1 VIVNAY
7 EIGSLES
14 QEYNAE
20 IERVTMDRH
29 SSISGFDALQRDD
42 ALERLV
48 QCIAQLARTQKTVLA
63 LYYYEDVQPGE
74 IAACLG
80 LTEREIDQI
89 RAETLELL
97 QTKLAVRVGLAE
109 LPEIGPST
117 PTPGDGIKTGGV
129 GDEPVFLS
137 Q

>member
-1 VIVNAY
+1 
-7 EIGSLES
+7 
-14 QEYNAE
+14 
-20 IERVTMDRH
+20 MDSH

-42 ALERLV
+42 ALELLV
-48 QCIAQLARTQKTVLA
+48 QCIVELSPMQKTLLA
-63 LYYYEDVQPGE
+63 LYYYENLQPAE
-74 IAACLG
+74 IAVCLG

-97 QTKLAVRVGLAE
+97 QTKLAVQIGLAE

-117 PTPGDGIKTGGV
+117 PTLGDGIKTGGV